1 MRVDEEYV
9 RYFARLVGLTLS
21 TRDMPELIAA
31 LESQLAANER
41 LAAVELDE
49 FETIVPFDPA
59 WG

>member
-9 RYFARLVGLTLS
+9 RYFARLGGLTLS
-21 TRDMPELIAA
+21 TREMPELIAA
-31 LESQLAANER
+31 LESQLATNER